1 MRRARWVA
9 VLVLVALAASGCSKR
24 VDDKKK
30 VIGFV
35 DATTP
40 HSYRLSYDVRSG
52 KVDQSVHGIV
62 QDDFRYKLQL
72 TLDDKAAAEQVVV
85 DDAVALRFFNND
97 LLAQYVDPAVKGK
110 VDTKTDVAGA
120 TVFDALGAGR
130 WVLDPAGAPS
140 PILETHDTGGKPGTA
155 AAAPKDPLFDAR
167 NALNYV
173 RIVANAT
180 PFKRYDPE
188 SIEPTYRKDEDPFPV
203 PGASSGVTRYDSV
216 IFPLPAPAQATGGS
230 RALPGAQNFRK
241 MAVYVRNGKIFAVR
255 EFIGMS
261 PRQRDQ
267 LQRYEDALLKEVAG
281 PAILSAFRAQMKSLH
296 GSAIDDALIR
306 GLNAIVTTT
315 GGQPIQLRTMSLQI
329 SDLDA
334 VSTRVSLPTDVVR
347 GDLAVIRNIGRKPAD
362 TGAGA

>member
-1 MRRARWVA
+1 VSV
-9 VLVLVALAASGCSKR
+9 VLLVALAVTGCSKR

-30 VIGFV
+30 IIGFV

-40 HSYRLSYDVRSG
+40 HAYRLSYDVKSSQG
-52 KVDQSVHGIV
+52 EQTVQGIV

-72 TLDDKAAAEQVVV
+72 TVGKKTAAEQVVV
-85 DDAVALRFFNND
+85 DDAVALRFFDTD

-140 PILETHDTGGKPGTA
+140 PILETRDTAGKAGSTA
-155 AAAPKDPLFDAR
+155 AVPKDPLFDAR
-167 NALNYV
+167 TALNYV
-173 RIVANAT
+173 RIVANGT
-180 PFKRYDPE
+180 PFKKYDPE
-188 SIEPTYRKDEDPFPV
+188 SIEPTYRKDEDPFPA
-203 PGASSGVTRYDSV
+203 PGAGSGVTRYDSYLA
-216 IFPLPAPAQATGGS
+216 PLPAPAQATGGNRS
-230 RALPGAQNFRK
+230 LPGAQSFRK
-241 MAVYVRNGKIFAVR
+241 MAVYVKHGTVIAVR
-255 EFIGMS
+255 EFIGLS
-261 PRQRDQ
+261 PRQRRQ
-267 LQRYEDALLKEVAG
+267 LQSYEEALLKEVAG
-281 PAILSAFRAQMKSLH
+281 PDILASFRAQLKPLH
-296 GSAIDDALIR
+296 GSAVDDALIK
-306 GLNAIVTTT
+306 GLNALIATV
-315 GGQPIQLRTMSLQI
+315 GGTPVQLRTMSLVI